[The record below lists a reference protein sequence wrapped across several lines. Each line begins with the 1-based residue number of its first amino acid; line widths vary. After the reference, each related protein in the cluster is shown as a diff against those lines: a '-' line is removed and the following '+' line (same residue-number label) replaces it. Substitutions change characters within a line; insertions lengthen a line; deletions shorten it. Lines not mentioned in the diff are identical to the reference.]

1 MKEINREEGKVYA
14 INDCYFLEKNYDDLL
29 ELIEDEK
36 QIKRRASNAGFT
48 VIGSNWYLQEN
59 PNYKIEKVMNTGLWQ
74 TEKAIR
80 YIFKLKLK
88 L

>member
-1 MKEINREEGKVYA
+1 MIKLNPNAKISELESRNKVKK
-14 INDCYFLEKNYDDLL
+14 DSTKVKTQ
-29 ELIEDEK
+29 EDEK